1 MRGLILALTA
11 VLALTGCRPVLT
23 SRVPVLPT
31 GVELPHGVMP
41 RDLPTGTGDT
51 LTVTAEAMRVGTR
64 YVISAPAG
72 RVGSVAFV
80 ALPDIDPSR
89 LQVPGGEART
99 LYLAQGRV
107 TAEGLE
113 RLLRGT
119 RRANQLAASLMEG
132 GVAGEER
139 YLFGFFALMRQGTD
153 APRMALVQCG
163 PTHDGQ
169 GPLADAI
176 VATAA
181 RQGLK
186 LDGVSGLS
194 RLPNRDL
201 ALSVLTEALRQVVA
215 GGTCRADLPL
225 SLPDL

>member
-1 MRGLILALTA
+1 MRGL
-11 VLALTGCRPVLT
+11 VLALAITLALAGCRPVLT
-23 SRVPVLPT
+23 SKVPVLPT

-80 ALPDIDPSR
+80 ALPDIDLSR
-89 LQVPGGEART
+89 LQVPGGEARA
-99 LYLAQGRV
+99 LFLAQGRV
-107 TAEGLE
+107 TTEGLE

-119 RRANQLAASLMEG
+119 SRAKQLAASLMEG

-153 APRMALVQCG
+153 APRLALVQCG
-163 PTHDGQ
+163 TSQDGQ

-176 VATAA
+176 AAIAA

-186 LDGVSGLS
+186 RDGSGGLS

-201 ALSVLTEALRQVVA
+201 ALSVLTEALTQVVA
-215 GGTCRADLPL
+215 SGTCRADLPL